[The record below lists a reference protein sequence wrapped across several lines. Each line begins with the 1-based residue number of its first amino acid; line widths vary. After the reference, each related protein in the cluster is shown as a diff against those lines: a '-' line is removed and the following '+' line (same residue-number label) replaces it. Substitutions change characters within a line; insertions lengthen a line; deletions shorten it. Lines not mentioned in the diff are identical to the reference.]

1 MSPLAAPDE
10 LAEAWARRVAHTFER
25 TVDRVP
31 TAPPLLAQP
40 TNETPDVATI
50 DWIGL
55 PARVVE
61 CLGRDRALGL
71 LDWKGRS
78 GDEGRRRL
86 QEEYL
91 EWRVVRSGARIER
104 VELTTELGA
113 YWRVLAAHDPLQ
125 TLDLVARFARA
136 ESVTASEVYGEFDPL
151 GDVTPQAREEAFAA
165 TMLQGRSPYNNGLE
179 AICCMV
185 QPTNTLGAILEL
197 AVAAAGCGVVDDG
210 PSGRRSMTCSEA
222 IPTLGGA
229 AEDGRTSDPL
239 LVERIARLAFERR
252 PVAFYQPFGI
262 YIGGVE
268 ASRLQTPEGDSVP
281 VEWFDLSRGLSAEES
296 FDRQPRYQRLVFEV
310 PGEVGLAV
318 SDLLDVAT
326 EQPIRFGGQ
335 IAELVDLTLLLRV
348 GERDPSDDQRE
359 TVGAGETIAERD
371 CGAIERHYD
380 QFELANG

>member
-1 MSPLAAPDE
+1 MSPSAAPDE

-25 TVDRVP
+25 TVDTVP
-31 TAPPLLAQP
+31 TAPPLLARP
-40 TNETPDVATI
+40 TGETPDVATI

-113 YWRVLAAHDPLQ
+113 YWRVLAAHDPHQ

-136 ESVTASEVYGEFDPL
+136 ESVTASEVYGEFDAL

-165 TMLQGRSPYNNGLE
+165 TMLQGRSPYNSGLE

-185 QPTNTLGAILEL
+185 QPTNTLGAILRL
-197 AVAAAGCGVVDDG
+197 AVAAGGCGVVDDG
-210 PSGRRSMTCSEA
+210 SSGRRSMTCSEA
-222 IPTLGGA
+222 IPTLAGA
-229 AEDGRTSDPL
+229 AQDGRASDPL
-239 LVERIARLAFERR
+239 LVERVARLAFERR
-252 PVAFYQPFGI
+252 PVALDQPLGI
-262 YIGGVE
+262 YIHGVE
-268 ASRLQTPEGDSVP
+268 ASRLRTPDGDPVP
-281 VEWFDLSRGLSAEES
+281 VEWFDLSRGLSAEGCP
-296 FDRQPRYQRLVFEV
+296 DGQPRYQRLVFEV
-310 PGEVGLAV
+310 PAEAGFAV

-335 IAELVDLTLLLRV
+335 IAELVDLVLLLRI
-348 GERDPSDDQRE
+348 GERDQSDDQRE
-359 TVGAGETIAERD
+359 TVDAGEGVAEHD
-371 CGAIERHYD
+371 CGAVEQHYA
-380 QFELANG
+380 QFARAND